1 MSPVQTPCPGGYVE
15 EKSKASSAFEI
26 VCRDWWKYEN
36 HSERQYK
43 FLIQGVVD
51 LLRISQT
58 MDERFDPTRDFN
70 A

>member
-1 MSPVQTPCPGGYVE
+1 MRKKSPKPQ
-15 EKSKASSAFEI
+15 ALFEI
-26 VCRDWWKYEN
+26 VCRDWWKFEI

-43 FLIQGVVD
+43 FLIQGIVD
-51 LLRISQT
+51 LLTISQT